1 MADYIL
7 PVKAVVSPVVGSP
20 TPGVACQP
28 IYQVGAD
35 GLVRYRDQD
44 GTVLAFPGGVSH
56 STVLGT
62 CPATGPT
69 VAPTTEG
76 HYYWTSALGEIWVWV
91 YGDSAPFV
99 AGMRYGAFTTCI
111 GGVAIPYN
119 AFTNLGQ
126 LVAPRAG
133 ILSVSASVVYSLA
146 AGWDSRYCDI
156 FKNGTAVSSNIEET
170 RQPAASGLVWA
181 GVVASTS
188 NARVVVA
195 AGDIISMGAQIG
207 APGGTVGTAGTSIAS
222 AVRGLSIQYVN

>member
-76 HYYWTSALGEIWVWV
+76 HYYWTSTLGEIWAWEFGAAAPYVTGKF
-91 YGDSAPFV
+91 YGTSA
-99 AGMRYGAFTTCI
+99 AT
-111 GGVAIPYN
+111 
-119 AFTNLGQ
+119 
-126 LVAPRAG
+126 
-133 ILSVSASVVYSLA
+133 
-146 AGWDSRYCDI
+146 AGWPFTFSV
-156 FKNGTAVSSNIEET
+156 AVPQATVVPIASIALPRTGRIVVSGGGITLVNNIV
-170 RQPAASGLVWA
+170 P
-181 GVVASTS
+181 
-188 NARVVVA
+188 
-195 AGDIISMGAQIG
+195 
-207 APGGTVGTAGTSIAS
+207 TSIAAWLTKNGVQVARDS
-222 AVRGLSIQYVN
+222 TTVKPPSVTDRVSNDSGMATTIDVVAGDVVTYLTYVTDSPATASGRIDIQYVA